1 MGFRIKEIC
10 KTKKIPLGLLAKR
23 LGISRTA
30 LTNQMNGNPTIGSLE
45 RIATELECTVF
56 ELMEPGVGFYHI
68 YDENGVY
75 KGLLKS

>member
-1 MGFRIKEIC
+1 M
-10 KTKKIPLGLLAKR
+10 PLGLLAKR

-30 LTNQMNGNPTIGSLE
+30 LANQMNGNPTIGSLE
-45 RIATELECTVF
+45 RIAKELECTVF

>member
-30 LTNQMNGNPTIGSLE
+30 LANQMNGNPTIGSLE